1 MNQENQQMNPAGE
14 GREMPEMP
22 AMPPCSPGEA
32 GSGIPEH
39 PSLAMVYSPKQ
50 YWRNLYDVDEA
61 LPRGTLFRELDL
73 PFFGE
78 KVGDRE
84 E

>member
-14 GREMPEMP
+14 GQGIP